1 MNNNNPN
8 IFDANNI
15 DQWLSDTMQGSLSLP
30 MSTLADA
37 AFNTVFCQTKRMMG
51 SMVDYKD
58 LMMMYTCAMKEVQ
71 TKFEVLNTEFKVR
84 YQRNPISSISTRLK
98 RTSSITEKMVKLKKP
113 FTLESIQENIHDIA
127 GIRVI
132 CNYIDDIYLI
142 ADALLK
148 QDDIT
153 LIMRKDYIAN
163 PKPNGYRSLHLII
176 KVPVFFAD
184 QRKEMKVE
192 VQIRTIAMD
201 FWASLEH
208 QLKYKQEI
216 PGQDEI
222 VALLKSCAETINA
235 TDEEML
241 KIRKQIEAVADT
253 PTEEDLL
260 LEKFSRLDMPIE

>member
-1 MNNNNPN
+1 MKENNPN
-8 IFDANNI
+8 IFDANNV
-15 DQWLSDTMQGSLSLP
+15 DQWLNDAMHGSLSLP

-37 AFNTVFCQTKRMMG
+37 AISAMFDQTKRVMG

-58 LMMMYTCAMKEVQ
+58 LMMMYTCAMKEIQ
-71 TKFEVLNTEFKVR
+71 TKFEVLSTEFKVR
-84 YQRNPISSISTRLK
+84 YQRNPISSITTRLK
-98 RTSSITEKMVKLKKP
+98 RTSSITEKMTKLQKP
-113 FTLESIQENIHDIA
+113 FTLESIEENIHDIA

-132 CNYIDDIYLI
+132 CNYIDDIYMI
-142 ADALLK
+142 ADSLLK

-153 LIMRKDYIAN
+153 LIARKDYIAN

-184 QRKEMKVE
+184 QRRDMKVE

-216 PGQDEI
+216 PEQEEI
-222 VALLKSCAETINA
+222 VARLKACAETINA

-241 KIRKQIEAVADT
+241 KIRQQMEAAADI
-253 PTEEDLL
+253 PTEEDQLF
-260 LEKFSRLDMPIE
+260 EKFSRLDMPIE